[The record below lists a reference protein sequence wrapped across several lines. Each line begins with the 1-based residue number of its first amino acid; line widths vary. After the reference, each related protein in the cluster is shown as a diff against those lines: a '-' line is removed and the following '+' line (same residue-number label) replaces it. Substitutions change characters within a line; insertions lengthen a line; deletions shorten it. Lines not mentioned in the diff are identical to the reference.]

1 MDTHFWFFYIGIF
14 LFVTQIIL
22 QGISFDLSY
31 FGILLIYLG
40 WKKIEVWFFFKILLW
55 IFIIV
60 DVLAT
65 IYRLQEKVKKYLD
78 PDGKISKY
86 NDLEDFVDEE
96 GDNEEDDNEEE
107 EDDNE
112 EEEDDKESEE

>member
-1 MDTHFWFFYIGIF
+1 MDTHIWFFYIGIF
-14 LFVTQIIL
+14 LFVTQLIV

-40 WKKIEVWFFFKILLW
+40 WKKIEVWFWFKILLW

-65 IYRLQEKVKKYLD
+65 IYRLQQKVKNYLD
-78 PDGKISKY
+78 PDNIISKY
-86 NDLEDFVDEE
+86 DDLEEFVEE
-96 GDNEEDDNEEE
+96 QSDAEEE
-107 EDDNE
+107 E
-112 EEEDDKESEE
+112 ESEEETT

>member
-14 LFVTQIIL
+14 LFVTQLIV

-40 WKKIEVWFFFKILLW
+40 WKKIEVWFFLKILIW
-55 IFIIV
+55 IFIVV
-60 DVLAT
+60 DVLAS
-65 IYRLQEKVKKYLD
+65 IYRLQQKVKNYLD

-86 NDLEDFVDEE
+86 HDDIDLEEFLEE
-96 GDNEEDDNEEE
+96 ESEEE
-107 EDDNE
+107 ETE
-112 EEEDDKESEE
+112 EEETEEEETEE